1 MPRCAQVRR
10 SKTWARARGVCA
22 CWLRN
27 AAAHKSIIAFV
38 DTIRRKRC
46 GDVASFRYTAIK
58 FAESLLPVH
67 MQDSWYTAARTC
79 ASQCAVFSPSDNTT
93 RPAHLSPAPQAARA
107 IIHPHPATGLPVA
120 RTCFST
126 PRRRNSFV
134 RMLLGV
140 ATILALGAAA
150 SPVNLEAAAGFEAV
164 ASKLAGKPSKSPEVV
179 KSRLKLV
186 KLHCTVLTRTPWA
199 AVSCAVRTGHDV
211 TGLLRT
217 ERTCEAQGSS
227 PRGHRGTCTV
237 RVHGTAYRG
246 TTQVLQYR
254 RAEPAAHDS
263 H

>member
-1 MPRCAQVRR
+1 
-10 SKTWARARGVCA
+10 
-22 CWLRN
+22 
-27 AAAHKSIIAFV
+27 
-38 DTIRRKRC
+38 
-46 GDVASFRYTAIK
+46 
-58 FAESLLPVH
+58 
-67 MQDSWYTAARTC
+67 
-79 ASQCAVFSPSDNTT
+79 
-93 RPAHLSPAPQAARA
+93 
-107 IIHPHPATGLPVA
+107 
-120 RTCFST
+120 
-126 PRRRNSFV
+126 
-134 RMLLGV
+134 MLLGV